1 LKIAGVVNN
10 HQEALDIED
19 IVKVFLIEKRILNLS
34 SLKTSKVLKNAVNPD
49 IINNPPNG
57 INYSKTS
64 NKKIYKKKI
73 M

>member
-34 SLKTSKVLKNAVNPD
+34 SLKTSKVLKSAVNPD
-49 IINNPPNG
+49 IIKYPQNG
-57 INYSKTS
+57 TNYSKTS